1 MFRSLFR
8 VVVVAVVV
16 FSFTLSLA
24 QAGQAKPQ
32 DASRPSV
39 QAVVG
44 SGWLGAAVRWLTGL
58 ITASKPAHRSPGG
71 FKTPTYGSCIDPW
84 GHEAICP

>member
-16 FSFTLSLA
+16 LSFTLSLA

-32 DASRPSV
+32 DVRRPSV
-39 QAVVG
+39 QAVAG

-58 ITASKPAHRSPGG
+58 ITVGKVPPSGSGG
-71 FKTPTYGSCIDPW
+71 HVALQNGSCIDPW
-84 GHEAICP
+84 GRNLCP

>member
-16 FSFTLSLA
+16 LSFTLSLA
-24 QAGQAKPQ
+24 QAGQAKSQ
-32 DASRPSV
+32 DVRRPSV
-39 QAVVG
+39 QAVAG

-58 ITASKPAHRSPGG
+58 ITVSQPVHVPPSGYE
-71 FKTPTYGSCIDPW
+71 TPDYGSCIDPW
-84 GHEAICP
+84 GLCS